1 MTQEEYETAL
11 QDADVMVSNCIHAP
25 TSYLEYFGNSHN
37 VKDMLLAG
45 DIIKILFPEDTQ
57 AFEEVMH
64 QDKYYFGN
72 LCVMRKSLFD
82 AYCDWLFTIFFE
94 MEKYIDV
101 SSYDDYH
108 KRIFGFLSE
117 ELLMVYITSK
127 KLKIKEGH
135 VGITAEK
142 AETVEFKLAMVQL
155 VRTGQFTEARKLF
168 YDFLKLRPDVQ
179 LELSDIKNEIP
190 DIELILFILEKEK
203 EEGIN
208 GMYKVSHELPEL
220 IIHFRKTKTILT
232 NYKKEGSLNHLAKQ
246 YLTCNYVS
254 DVMKNIILLNID

>member
-1 MTQEEYETAL
+1 
-11 QDADVMVSNCIHAP
+11 
-25 TSYLEYFGNSHN
+25 
-37 VKDMLLAG
+37 
-45 DIIKILFPEDTQ
+45 
-57 AFEEVMH
+57 
-64 QDKYYFGN
+64 
-72 LCVMRKSLFD
+72 
-82 AYCDWLFTIFFE
+82 

-179 LELSDIKNEIP
+179 LELSDIKMKYR
-190 DIELILFILEKEK
+190 IL
-203 EEGIN
+203 
-208 GMYKVSHELPEL
+208 S
-220 IIHFRKTKTILT
+220 
-232 NYKKEGSLNHLAKQ
+232 
-246 YLTCNYVS
+246 
-254 DVMKNIILLNID
+254 